1 MITKK
6 EVLNALDLIEKYK
19 EQQMQ
24 KIHQLEADS
33 DTRSVLLLG
42 LNTREIN
49 CLKAAEIE
57 TIGEL
62 LAVHRHELRKVIN
75 LGKKG
80 INDINK
86 KIKDFG
92 INTTEFC
99 TWY

>member
-1 MITKK
+1 MITKV

-24 KIHQLEADS
+24 KINQLEADS
-33 DTRSVLLLG
+33 DPRSIFLLG
-42 LNTREIN
+42 LNRREIN
-49 CLKAAEIE
+49 CLQAAEIE

-62 LAVHRHELRKVIN
+62 LAVDRHDLRRFRN
-75 LGKKG
+75 LGRKG

-92 INTTEFC
+92 INTPEFR
-99 TWY
+99 TW

>member
-1 MITKK
+1 MITKV

-24 KIHQLEADS
+24 KIIEIEADS
-33 DTRSVLLLG
+33 DPRSIFLLG
-42 LNTREIN
+42 LNRREIN
-49 CLKAAEIE
+49 CLQAAEIE

-62 LAVHRHELRKVIN
+62 LAVDRHDLRRFRN
-75 LGKKG
+75 LGRKG

-92 INTTEFC
+92 INTPEFR
-99 TWY
+99 TW

>member
-24 KIHQLEADS
+24 KIYQLEADL
-33 DTRSVLLLG
+33 DPRSIFLLG
-42 LNTREIN
+42 LNRREIN
-49 CLKAAEIE
+49 CLQAAEIE

-62 LAVHRHELRKVIN
+62 LAVHRHDLRRFRN
-75 LGKKG
+75 LGRKG

-92 INTTEFC
+92 INTPEFR
-99 TWY
+99 TW

>member
-1 MITKK
+1 MITKA

-24 KIHQLEADS
+24 KIIQLEADA
-33 DTRSVLLLG
+33 DPRSVFLLG
-42 LNTREIN
+42 LNKREIN
-49 CLKAAEIE
+49 ALKAGEIE

-62 LAVHRHELRKVIN
+62 LAVHRNDLRRFRN

-92 INTTEFC
+92 INTPEFR
-99 TWY
+99 TW

>member
-24 KIHQLEADS
+24 KIIEIEADS
-33 DTRSVLLLG
+33 DPRSIFLLG
-42 LNTREIN
+42 LNRREIN
-49 CLKAAEIE
+49 CLQAAEIE

-62 LAVHRHELRKVIN
+62 LAVDRHRLARFRN

-80 INDINK
+80 INNINK

-92 INTTEFC
+92 INTPEFR
-99 TWY
+99 TW

>member
-24 KIHQLEADS
+24 KIIEIEADS
-33 DTRSVLLLG
+33 DPRSIFLLG
-42 LNTREIN
+42 LNRREIN
-49 CLKAAEIE
+49 CLQAAEIE

-62 LAVHRHELRKVIN
+62 LAVDRHDLRRFRN
-75 LGKKG
+75 LGRKG

-92 INTTEFC
+92 INTPEFR
-99 TWY
+99 TW